1 MGDVQ
6 GAGQQSTAKV
16 YDLINCG
23 PRSRFVIWADDA
35 PLIVHNCENI
45 TQAIARDLLAESMLA
60 LDDEGYTQLT
70 TVHDEIIM
78 EELIDGPR
86 NVKTAEEVMGRPVS
100 WAPGLPLR
108 GDGFETQYYMK
119 EID

>member
-1 MGDVQ
+1 
-6 GAGQQSTAKV
+6 
-16 YDLINCG
+16 
-23 PRSRFVIWADDA
+23 
-35 PLIVHNCENI
+35 
-45 TQAIARDLLAESMLA
+45 MLA